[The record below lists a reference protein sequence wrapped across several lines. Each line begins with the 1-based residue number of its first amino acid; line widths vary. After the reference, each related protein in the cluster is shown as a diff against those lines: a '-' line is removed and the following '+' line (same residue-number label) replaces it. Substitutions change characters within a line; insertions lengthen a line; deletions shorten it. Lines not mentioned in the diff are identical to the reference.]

1 MSAQVGNGR
10 IVEMKIVVI
19 GAGFTGMQLARELV
33 AEKNEVVLIERDP
46 EKVRHAS
53 DQLDCTVL
61 EADGSNL
68 ESLEDAGLSSAD
80 ALVTLTE
87 DDELNMIT
95 CSLVDAVH
103 PDIAKIARVR
113 NYAYYLAADAARRRT
128 KSARPDARP
137 LYGIDTMLNPDVE
150 AASAIVSAIEH
161 GAVGNVIELGGDFGI
176 AMLSVGEG
184 SPLAGLT
191 LREVASLEGWRYLV
205 AFIDNG
211 TDIALPNGDTT
222 INCGDSIGIVT
233 PKSSIPDLLAFTK
246 TPSGEFKRVV
256 LFGADRVGTLL
267 LATREARRAASP
279 WRKLLGL
286 VPKEPEREI
295 VVVDMDASRC
305 REIVERFPGVRVLC
319 GDVTDESL
327 LAEEDLFASD
337 LLVAASGNYELN
349 LVTAAYMKSRGV
361 KKAVA
366 LTANSSYGAIARKL
380 GVDVAVPMRGSVV
393 DAIMGHLRGR
403 HVTSVHS
410 VCNRRFE
417 IVEGEIPPES
427 KVTGQSLREL
437 TEKNPGG
444 PLVLLHRP
452 PDEDVW
458 GVPRGGT
465 VLGTGSRV
473 VLITRSGDVKSVARF
488 FGRE

>member
-1 MSAQVGNGR
+1 
-10 IVEMKIVVI
+10 MKIVVI

-33 AEKNEVVLIERDP
+33 ADRNDVVLIDRDA
-46 EKVRHAS
+46 EKVRHAG
-53 DQLDCTVL
+53 DQLDCTVI

-68 ESLEDAGLSSAD
+68 ETLEGAGLSSAD

-103 PDIAKIARVR
+103 PKIAKIARVR
-113 NYAYYLAADAARRRT
+113 NYAYYRAADAARRRT

-150 AASAIVSAIEH
+150 AASAIASSIEH
-161 GAVGNVIELGGDFGI
+161 GAAGNVIELGGGFGI
-176 AMLSVGEG
+176 VMLSVGEA
-184 SPLAGLT
+184 SPLAGLA
-191 LREVASLEGWRYLV
+191 LRQISALDGWRYLV
-205 AFIDNG
+205 AFIDRG
-211 TDIALPNGDTT
+211 DDMSLPNGDTVV
-222 INCGDSIGIVT
+222 NCGDYIGIVA
-233 PKSSIPDLLAFTK
+233 PKSAFQDLLAFTK
-246 TPSGEFKRVV
+246 TPGGEFKRVV
-256 LFGADRVGTLL
+256 LFGADRVGKLL

-286 VPKEPEREI
+286 VPKVPEREI
-295 VVVDMDASRC
+295 VVVDKDAARC
-305 REIVERFPGVRVLC
+305 REVVERFPDVRVLC

-327 LAEEDLFASD
+327 LDEEDLFGSD
-337 LLVAASGNYELN
+337 LIVAASGNYELN

-366 LTANSSYGAIARKL
+366 LTANSSYGSIARKL

-417 IVEGEIPPES
+417 IVEGDIPADS
-427 KVTGQSLREL
+427 GATGLSLREL
-437 TEKNPGG
+437 SEKFPGG
-444 PLVLLHRP
+444 PLVLLHRA
-452 PDEDVW
+452 PDDDVW
-458 GVPRGGT
+458 SVPRGMT
-465 VLGTGSRV
+465 ALGTGSRV
-473 VLITRSGDVKSVARF
+473 VLIARSGDAKGVERF